1 MSALPEAKLTEEST
15 MKLLFISFHFEY
27 SEEIEAIL
35 DQNQVQDFVR
45 YPMLESK
52 DIDGKHFGSQ
62 VFPGNSSVVQ
72 ALVDEECLQSIK
84 EDLRAFQQSKISRRH
99 LQAFVL
105 PIEAD
110 LLE

>member
-1 MSALPEAKLTEEST
+1 
-15 MKLLFISFHFEY
+15 MKLVFISFHFEY
-27 SEEIEAIL
+27 TEEIEAIL
-35 DQNQVQDFVR
+35 DRHDIRDYVR

-52 DIDGKHFGSQ
+52 DVDGKHFGTQ

-72 ALVDEECLQSIK
+72 ALVDEERLQSIK
-84 EDLRAFQQSKISRRH
+84 EELKAFQEAQDSHRH

-105 PIEAD
+105 PIESN

>member
-1 MSALPEAKLTEEST
+1 

-27 SEEIEAIL
+27 TEEIEAIL
-35 DQNQVQDFVR
+35 DRHDIQDFVR

-52 DIDGKHFGSQ
+52 DIDGKHFGTQ

-72 ALVDEECLQSIK
+72 ALVEEERLQDIKDELK
-84 EDLRAFQQSKISRRH
+84 AFHEAKDSHRH

-105 PIEAD
+105 PIESN

>member
-1 MSALPEAKLTEEST
+1 
-15 MKLLFISFHFEY
+15 MKLVFISFHFEY

-35 DQNQVQDFVR
+35 DRHDIQDFVR
-45 YPMLESK
+45 HPMLESK

-72 ALVDEECLQSIK
+72 ALVDEERLPALTEELK
-84 EDLRAFQQSKISRRH
+84 AFREAKDSHRH

-105 PIEAD
+105 PIETN

>member
-1 MSALPEAKLTEEST
+1 
-15 MKLLFISFHFEY
+15 MKLVFISFHFEY
-27 SEEIEAIL
+27 TEEIEAIL
-35 DQNQVQDFVR
+35 DRNDIRDFVR

-62 VFPGNSSVVQ
+62 IFPGNSSVVQ
-72 ALVDEECLQSIK
+72 ALVDEERLPALRK
-84 EDLRAFQQSKISRRH
+84 ELKAFWEAKDSHRH

-105 PIEAD
+105 PIEAN

>member
-1 MSALPEAKLTEEST
+1 

-27 SEEIEAIL
+27 AEEIEAIL

-45 YPMLESK
+45 YPMLESR
-52 DIDGKHFGSQ
+52 DIDGKHFGTQ

-72 ALVDEECLQSIK
+72 ALVDEERLPAIA
-84 EDLRAFQQSKISRRH
+84 EDLKAFQEAKDSHRH

-105 PIEAD
+105 PIESN